1 MKCISSKYIFFIL
14 FFININKIFSTLLF
28 TYPTSITLSNG
39 NILVIEKNGIYVC
52 DATVE
57 NVIKTIHTFI
67 EEDKINDL
75 DRLSYVVIKDKNNYI
90 ACLVNFKLYLLT
102 RTGDLIKSTNR
113 LISDDN
119 PRYFSLAPIFVKSN
133 HYYYVIAYFDSS
145 VSLKLIYFKLSLSS
159 NYQNIEITTTKF
171 EKFRGRLGWYEYP
184 YLNKGL
190 SCEYMLDDDSHKY
203 NYLLCYLMINDD
215 GDTLAQD
222 FYEINE
228 NKIADYN
235 KYDLSYKKL
244 GNVKQIKSIT
254 INDIKRALL
263 AVLIEENNMYKIK
276 LYTYYYEFTS
286 THLDALNDPSF
297 KCAKTFYGIK
307 TNYIYEKSLLSFS
320 CIGPGAAVQSILVS
334 NSLSIVQT
342 NTQFETCETIY
353 GHSVLY
359 SNYYGKYYVVSDV
372 ICDDHQRTYIHLIG
386 DIPKIEEKIE
396 EEEEIVI
403 DEEKFIE
410 EKFEFIEEE
419 KLELMKERE
428 LEKEIFEEIIF
439 EKEIEK
445 EKYEEIIEEKIE
457 KEEEYSFIEETEEIM
472 EVTESN
478 LGCPQ
483 LEKCSSC
490 NQVSLSMNLCVKC
503 NNEKGYYLLKSNY
516 DTKYIDCVN
525 NITKPYNFYFDKK
538 NKDYEPCFETCFK
551 CSNKGNYE
559 ENNCDSCDGI
569 TYIPK
574 PEYEDS
580 KNCVP
585 KCKYYYYYT
594 NYGQY
599 KCTDFLYCPDDYNT
613 LIKYKNK
620 CTNDC
625 SKDDTYKYYYNRE
638 CLKQCP
644 NNTKDED
651 NFICKD
657 ISIKRCIL
665 SENNFFLL
673 EENITDAMVERM
685 TIIYAAEFAY
695 TNTHVSIY
703 KNDIYTITIYK
714 DINCIDDLELNIPEV
729 IFGEC
734 EMKVKEKCNITDG
747 LIVAIVDK
755 IIEGANQRK
764 LYSYGLFSPKDGTR
778 LPSDDIC
785 SDDKLLI
792 LESLSF
798 KLSNSNLDLSTF
810 TSLIS
815 QGIDIF
821 NLSNP
826 FYTDVC
832 FQYNSINNENY
843 QNKDIALK
851 DRVLIFFPNITLCE
865 NDCEMNGIN
874 LTTLKAICEC
884 PYSNKN
890 KDILKD
896 NALYQSQVGQFEEFI
911 SSTNIYVI
919 TCYKN
924 ILNLSYF
931 KECTGGLI
939 IFIFLVLEIICTI
952 FYYLKG
958 FPSIK
963 IYIFDIGSKYI
974 NFLTPNK
981 SNKSSKHSL
990 KNKARLSTEKNTK
1003 NIFTPNENSEIPKEK
1018 DNKES
1023 SIINNNMILNDH
1035 NKNNTKIIVL
1045 KPNTKL
1051 KRLILRRH
1059 LFYIKKSKQINE
1071 NSKFNMNSNI
1081 IPKDK
1086 ESSNENNTNNIVI
1099 KEVELGKEKN
1109 KDIIQENDI
1118 KIYSKPEI
1126 SEKGLIIRE
1135 DLLSKNS
1142 FDNSSAY
1149 SNSNRDLIPYIQ
1161 KDEFFSEYLK
1171 TEFDDMDFE
1180 DLITKDKRKFCEYYS
1195 EKLTANQIIINTFCC
1210 EEPFKPMSIK
1220 ILLLLLQIDLYFLIN
1235 GLFYDEEYASEIF
1248 HLEKDSFYDAL
1259 GRFVGNLVYAAL
1271 VGIIIN
1277 YIIEFLFIEE
1287 TRLKKIFRKQKENL
1301 DVLKN
1306 EINRIVSD
1314 IKRRYIFFIILTFL
1328 ITIFTWI
1335 HISCFNIVYPHLKWE
1350 WLLFSVIIILFM
1362 QIFSAFICLL
1372 DTLLRFLSYK
1382 CKSEKIYKISYLL
1395 S

>member
-1 MKCISSKYIFFIL
+1 M
-14 FFININKIFSTLLF
+14 
-28 TYPTSITLSNG
+28 
-39 NILVIEKNGIYVC
+39 VVEKNGIYIC
-52 DATVE
+52 DATLE
-57 NVIKTIHTFI
+57 NIIRTIHTFI
-67 EEDKINDL
+67 EEDKISDL

-102 RTGDLIKSTNR
+102 RTGDLLKSTNR

-119 PRYFSLAPIFVKSN
+119 PTYFSLAPIFVKNN

-145 VSLKLIYFKLSLSS
+145 VSLKLIYFKISLSP
-159 NYQNIEITTTKF
+159 NYENTQITTCKY
-171 EKFRGRLGWYEYP
+171 EKFRGRLSVRKYA
-184 YLNKGL
+184 YLNRGL
-190 SCEYMLDDDSHKY
+190 SCEYMLDDDSHEY
-203 NYLLCYLMINDD
+203 NYLVCYLMINDS
-215 GDTLAQD
+215 GDSLTQD
-222 FYEINE
+222 FYEIYE
-228 NKIADYN
+228 NKIEDYN
-235 KYDLSYKKL
+235 KYSLSYEKL
-244 GNVKQIKSIT
+244 TNVKQIKTIT
-254 INDIKRALL
+254 IKDIKRALV
-263 AVLIEENNMYKIK
+263 AVLIENSNTYKIK
-276 LYTYYYEFTS
+276 LYQYYYEYTS
-286 THLDALNDPSF
+286 THLNLINEPSF
-297 KCAKTFYGIK
+297 NCAKTYYGIK
-307 TNYIYEKSLLSFS
+307 TNYIYEKDLLSFS
-320 CIGPGAAVQSILVS
+320 CIGSGSIVQSILLS

-342 NTQFETCETIY
+342 NKQFETCESIF

-359 SNYYGKYYVVSDV
+359 SSYYQQYYVVSDV
-372 ICDDHQRTYIHLIG
+372 ICDNHQRTFIHLIG
-386 DIPKIEEKIE
+386 DIPKIEEEIE
-396 EEEEIVI
+396 EEEEKIEFE
-403 DEEKFIE
+403 EEKKELIE
-410 EKFEFIEEE
+410 EKIEFIEEE
-419 KLELMKERE
+419 KFEILLEKEA
-428 LEKEIFEEIIF
+428 EKEIFEEIIF
-439 EKEIEK
+439 EKEMEV

-457 KEEEYSFIEETEEIM
+457 KEEEYSFIEETEEPI
-472 EVTESN
+472 EITELN

-483 LEKCSSC
+483 SEKCSEC

-516 DTKYIDCVN
+516 DTRYIDCVN
-525 NITKPYNFYFDKK
+525 NITKPYNFYFDKN

-551 CSNKGNYE
+551 CSKKGDYE
-559 ENNCDSCDGI
+559 DNNCDSCDGI

-599 KCTDFLYCPDDYNT
+599 KCSDFLYCPDDYNT
-613 LIKYKNK
+613 LIKNKNK

-644 NNTKDED
+644 NNTKDDD
-651 NFICKD
+651 NYICKD
-657 ISIKRCIL
+657 ISINRCIL
-665 SENNFFLL
+665 SENSFFLL
-673 EENITDAMVERM
+673 DENITDAMVERM

-695 TNTHVSIY
+695 TSTHVSIY
-703 KNDIYTITIYK
+703 KNDVYTITIYK
-714 DINCIDDLELNIPEV
+714 DINCIDDLGLNIPEV

-734 EMKVKEKCNITDG
+734 EIKVKENCDINDD
-747 LIVAIVDK
+747 LIVAVVDK
-755 IIEGANQRK
+755 IVDGTNQRK
-764 LYSYGLFSPKDGTR
+764 LYSYGLFSPTTGTR

-798 KLSNSNLDLSTF
+798 KILNSNLELSTF

-832 FQYNSINNENY
+832 FQYNSIKNENFK
-843 QNKDIALK
+843 NKDIALK

-865 NDCEMNGIN
+865 EGCEMNGIN

-884 PYSNKN
+884 PYTNKN
-890 KDILKD
+890 KDLLKD
-896 NALYQSQVGQFEEFI
+896 NALYQSQVGQVEEFI

-924 ILNLSYF
+924 ILSLTYF
-931 KECTGGLI
+931 KECAGGLI
-939 IFIFLVLEIICTI
+939 IFLLLILEIICTI
-952 FYYLKG
+952 FYCLKG

-963 IYIFDIGSKYI
+963 IYIFDIGSEYI
-974 NFLTPNK
+974 NYLTPNK
-981 SNKSSKHSL
+981 NNKRSL
-990 KNKARLSTEKNTK
+990 KNQTRLSTEKNSK
-1003 NIFTPNENSEIPKEK
+1003 NNFIPNKISDIEKEN
-1018 DNKES
+1018 DN
-1023 SIINNNMILNDH
+1023 INDINNNMILNDH
-1035 NKNNTKIIVL
+1035 NMNKNHNKIIVI
-1045 KPNTKL
+1045 KPNNKL

-1059 LFYIKKSKQINE
+1059 LLYIKKSSQINE

-1081 IPKDK
+1081 IPQVKENRNEYNTNKIELKDIDSDK
-1086 ESSNENNTNNIVI
+1086 EI
-1099 KEVELGKEKN
+1099 N
-1109 KDIIQENDI
+1109 KDIYQDNDI
-1118 KIYSKPEI
+1118 KIYSKHEI
-1126 SEKGLIIRE
+1126 SEKGQIISE

-1142 FDNSSAY
+1142 N
-1149 SNSNRDLIPYIQ
+1149 SNSITSNYRHSKSDLMLNVE
-1161 KDEFFSEYLK
+1161 KEEFFSEYLK

-1180 DLITKDKRKFCEYYS
+1180 DLIIKDKRKFCEYFL
-1195 EKLTANQIIINTFCC
+1195 EKLTANQIIMNTFCC
-1210 EEPFKPMSIK
+1210 EEPFKPRSIK
-1220 ILLLLLQIDLYFLIN
+1220 ILLLILQIDLYFLIN
-1235 GLFYDEEYASEIF
+1235 GLFYDEEYASQIF
-1248 HLEKDSFYDAL
+1248 HLENDSFYDAF

-1287 TRLKKIFRKQKENL
+1287 SRLKKLFKKQRENVE
-1301 DVLKN
+1301 VLKN
-1306 EINRIVSD
+1306 EINRIVND
-1314 IKRRYIFFIILTFL
+1314 IKRRYIIFIILTFL

-1350 WLLFSVIIILFM
+1350 WLIFSIIIIFFM

-1372 DTLLRFLSYK
+1372 DALLRFLSFK